1 MTDIL
6 EKIYIS
12 LTINQVPKEWEKRAY
27 PSMKPLSSWYE
38 DLIERVKFIRQGV
51 LEKPRL
57 YWISAFFFP
66 QGFLTSVLQIYA
78 RKTKLPV
85 DSLGYSFI
93 FKQSTEKE
101 FN

>member
-51 LEKPRL
+51 L
-57 YWISAFFFP
+57 
-66 QGFLTSVLQIYA
+66 
-78 RKTKLPV
+78 
-85 DSLGYSFI
+85 
-93 FKQSTEKE
+93 
-101 FN
+101 